1 MIGIILIQHAHL
13 LRLNENGKLHRL
25 ISSGD
30 TDSENDNATDS
41 DKFRSHLSY
50 ISKGREEIAIS

>member
-1 MIGIILIQHAHL
+1 MIQHAHL